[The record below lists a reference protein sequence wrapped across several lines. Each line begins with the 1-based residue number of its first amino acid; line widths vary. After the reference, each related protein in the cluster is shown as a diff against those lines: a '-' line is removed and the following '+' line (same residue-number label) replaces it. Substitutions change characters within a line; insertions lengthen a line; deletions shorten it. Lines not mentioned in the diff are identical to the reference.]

1 VNITFL
7 GTSSGVPSLTRNV
20 SSIALKLSQSSEV
33 WLFDCGEGTQHQIMK
48 SNIKSS
54 QIKKIFIT
62 HMHGDHIYGLP
73 GLLATLG
80 LSGNINNSIE
90 IYGPSELRGFI
101 NSALSSSFCKLS
113 FPLHFVEVENFASD
127 NKVLFENNKIKVN
140 CACLKHKIPAYGYRV
155 SEKDKPGVFDIKKA
169 EDSNIPPGPVYS
181 ELQAGKTV
189 KLKDGRSFNGQDF
202 CGPLRKGESFVYCTD
217 TVFSES
223 AVNLSKNADL
233 LVHESTFSKEDEK
246 MAYEKL
252 HSTTIMAAK
261 TALLAEAKKLI
272 ITHLSPRYTQRSLIK
287 PSDLLLEAKKIFPNT
302 HLAKDFLTAEIK

>member
-1 VNITFL
+1 MNITFL
-7 GTSSGVPSLTRNV
+7 GTSSGVPTLTRNV
-20 SSIALKLSQSSEV
+20 SSLALKLSQTAEV
-33 WLFDCGEGTQHQIMK
+33 WLFDCGEGTQHQLMK

-80 LSGNINNSIE
+80 LSGNSNGIE
-90 IYGPSELRGFI
+90 IYGPSELRSFI
-101 NSALSSSFCKLS
+101 ISALKNSYCKLS
-113 FPLHFVEVENFASD
+113 FPLHFIQVENYALL
-127 NKVLFENNKIKVN
+127 NKALFENDKIEVH
-140 CACLKHKIPAYGYRV
+140 CACLKHRLPAYGYRV
-155 SEKDKPGVFDIKKA
+155 SEKDKPGIFDIKKA
-169 EDSNIPPGPVYS
+169 KDCKIPPGPIYS

-189 KLKDGRSFNGQDF
+189 ELNDGRSFNGQEF
-202 CGPLRKGESFVYCTD
+202 CGPPRKGESFVYCTD
-217 TVFSES
+217 TVFSDS

-261 TALLAEAKKLI
+261 TALLSNSKKLI

-287 PSDLLLEAKKIFPNT
+287 PNDLLREAQKIFPNT
-302 HLAKDFLTAEIK
+302 FLAKDFLTAEIK

>member
-1 VNITFL
+1 MNITFL
-7 GTSSGVPSLTRNV
+7 VTSSGVPTLTRNV

-33 WLFDCGEGTQHQIMK
+33 FLFDCGEGTQHQLMK

-80 LSGNINNSIE
+80 LSGKSAGIE
-90 IYGPSELRGFI
+90 IYGPSELKKFI

-113 FPLHFVEVENFASD
+113 FPLNFIEVENFAFN
-127 NKVLFENNKIKVN
+127 NKILFENNKLKVN
-140 CACLKHKIPAYGYRV
+140 CTCLKHKVPAYGYRV
-155 SEKDKPGVFDIKKA
+155 TEKDKPGTFDIKKA
-169 EDSNIPPGPVYS
+169 EALKIPPGPIYS
-181 ELQAGKTV
+181 ELQQGKKV
-189 KLKDGRSFNGQDF
+189 LLDGKSYDGKEF
-202 CGPLRKGESFVYCTD
+202 CGPPRRGESFVYCTD

-223 AVNLSKNADL
+223 AVSLSKNADL
-233 LVHESTFSKEDEK
+233 LVHESTFSKEDES

-261 TALLAEAKKLI
+261 TALLSNAKKLI
-272 ITHLSPRYTQRSLIK
+272 ITHFSPRYTNKNAIT
-287 PSDLLLEAKKIFPNT
+287 PSDLLKEAQKVFPNT
-302 HLAKDFLTAEIK
+302 QLAKDFLTAEIK

>member
-20 SSIALKLSQSSEV
+20 SSLALKLSQSSEV

-62 HMHGDHIYGLP
+62 HMHGDHVYGLP

-80 LSGNINNSIE
+80 LSGNSTGIE

-101 NSALSSSFCKLS
+101 NSALNTSYCKLS
-113 FPLHFVEVENFASD
+113 FPLHFVEVENFASQ
-127 NKVLFENNKIKVN
+127 NKTLFEDNKIKVN
-140 CACLKHKIPAYGYRV
+140 CACLKHRIPAYGYRV
-155 SEKDKPGVFDIKKA
+155 SEKDKPGIFDVKKA
-169 EDSNIPPGPVYS
+169 EAMKIAPGPIYS
-181 ELQAGKTV
+181 ELQQGKKV
-189 KLKDGRSFNGQDF
+189 KLVDGRSFDGKEF
-202 CGPLRKGESFVYCTD
+202 CGPPRKGESFVYCTD
-217 TVFSES
+217 TVFCEA
-223 AVNLSKNADL
+223 AVSLSKNADL
-233 LVHESTFSKEDEK
+233 LVHESTFSQEDES

-261 TALLAEAKKLI
+261 TALLSNTKKLI
-272 ITHLSPRYTQRSLIK
+272 ITHLSPRYTYKNSIT
-287 PSDLLLEAKKIFPNT
+287 PTDLLKEAQKVFPNT
-302 HLAKDFLTAEIK
+302 YLAKDFLTAEIK

>member
-7 GTSSGVPSLTRNV
+7 GTSSGVPTLTRNV
-20 SSIALKLSQSSEV
+20 SSLALKLSQSSEV
-33 WLFDCGEGTQHQIMK
+33 FLFDCGEGTQHQLMR

-80 LSGNINNSIE
+80 LSGKSKGIE
-90 IYGPSELRGFI
+90 IYGPSQLRGFI

-113 FPLHFVEVENFASD
+113 FPLNFVEVENFALE
-127 NKVLFENNKIKVN
+127 NKVLFEDNKIKIN
-140 CACLKHKIPAYGYRV
+140 CSCLKHKVPAYGYRV
-155 SEKDKPGVFDIKKA
+155 SEKDKPGIFNIKMA
-169 EDSNIPPGPVYS
+169 ESMNIKPGPIYS
-181 ELQAGKTV
+181 ELQKGNKVA
-189 KLKDGRSFNGQDF
+189 LADGRSFDGKTF
-202 CGPLRKGESFVYCTD
+202 CGPPRKGKSFVYCTD

-223 AVNLSKNADL
+223 AVSLSKNADL
-233 LVHESTFSKEDEK
+233 LVHESTFSEEDES

-261 TALLAEAKKLI
+261 TALLSNTKKLI
-272 ITHLSPRYTQRSLIK
+272 ITHLSPRYNNKNAIT
-287 PSDLLLEAKKIFPNT
+287 PSDLLKEAQKVFPNT
-302 HLAKDFLTAEIK
+302 QLAKDFLTAEIK

>member
-1 VNITFL
+1 MNITFL
-7 GTSSGVPSLTRNV
+7 GTSSGVPTLTRNV
-20 SSIALKLSQSSEV
+20 SSLALKLSQTAEV
-33 WLFDCGEGTQHQIMK
+33 WLFDCGEGTQHQLMK

-80 LSGNINNSIE
+80 LSGNSNGIE
-90 IYGPSELRGFI
+90 IYGPSELRSFI
-101 NSALSSSFCKLS
+101 ISALKNSYCKLS
-113 FPLHFVEVENFASD
+113 FPLHFIQVENYALL
-127 NKVLFENNKIKVN
+127 NKALFENDKIEVH
-140 CACLKHKIPAYGYRV
+140 CACLKHRLPAYGYRV
-155 SEKDKPGVFDIKKA
+155 SEKDKPGIFDIKKA
-169 EDSNIPPGPVYS
+169 KDYKIPPGPIYS

-189 KLKDGRSFNGQDF
+189 ELNDGRSFNGQEF
-202 CGPLRKGESFVYCTD
+202 CGPPRKGESFVYCTD
-217 TVFSES
+217 TVFSDS

-261 TALLAEAKKLI
+261 TALLSNTKKLI
-272 ITHLSPRYTQRSLIK
+272 ITHFSPRYTQKSPIK
-287 PSDLLLEAKKIFPNT
+287 PSDLLKEAQRIFPNT
-302 HLAKDFLTAEIK
+302 YLAKDFLTAEIK

>member
-20 SSIALKLSQSSEV
+20 SSLALKLSQSSEI

-80 LSGNINNSIE
+80 LSGCSEGIE
-90 IYGPSELRGFI
+90 IYGPSELRSFI

-113 FPLHFVEVENFASD
+113 FPLHFVEVENFALE
-127 NKVLFENNKIKVN
+127 NKILFENNKIKVN

-155 SEKDKPGVFDIKKA
+155 SEKDKPGIFDIKKA
-169 EDSNIPPGPVYS
+169 ESLNIKPGPIYS
-181 ELQAGKTV
+181 ELQKGEKVVLA
-189 KLKDGRSFNGQDF
+189 DGRSFNGEEF
-202 CGPLRKGESFVYCTD
+202 CGPPRKGESFVYCTD

-223 AVNLSKNADL
+223 AVALSKNADL
-233 LVHESTFSKEDEK
+233 LVHESTFSQEDEN
-246 MAYEKL
+246 MAYKKF

-261 TALLAEAKKLI
+261 TALLTNSKKVI
-272 ITHLSPRYTQRSLIK
+272 ITQLDPRYTSKNSITPR
-287 PSDLLLEAKKIFPNT
+287 DLLKEAQKVFPNT

>member
-1 VNITFL
+1 VNVTFL

-20 SSIALKLSQSSEV
+20 SSLALKLSQSSDV

-80 LSGNINNSIE
+80 LSGNSKGIE
-90 IYGPSELRGFI
+90 IYGPSELEGFI
-101 NSALSSSFCKLS
+101 NSALRSSFCKLS
-113 FPLHFVEVENFASD
+113 FPLNFVKVESFASD
-127 NKVLFENNKIKVN
+127 NNFLFENDKIKVS
-140 CACLKHKIPAYGYRV
+140 CAFLKHKIPAYGYRV
-155 SEKDKPGVFDIKKA
+155 SEKDKPGIFDIKKA
-169 EDSNIPPGPVYS
+169 TSLNIAPGPIYS
-181 ELQAGKTV
+181 ELQKGRKV
-189 KLKDGRSFNGQDF
+189 KLADGRIVDGKEF
-202 CGPLRKGESFVYCTD
+202 CGPPRKGESFVYCTD

-223 AVNLSKNADL
+223 AVSLSKNADL
-233 LVHESTFSKEDEK
+233 LVHESTFSKEDES

-261 TALLAEAKKLI
+261 TALLSNTKKLI
-272 ITHLSPRYTQRSLIK
+272 ITHLSPRYTNKNSIT
-287 PSDLLLEAKKIFPNT
+287 PSDLLKEAQKVFPNT
-302 HLAKDFLTAEIK
+302 QLAKDFLTAEIK